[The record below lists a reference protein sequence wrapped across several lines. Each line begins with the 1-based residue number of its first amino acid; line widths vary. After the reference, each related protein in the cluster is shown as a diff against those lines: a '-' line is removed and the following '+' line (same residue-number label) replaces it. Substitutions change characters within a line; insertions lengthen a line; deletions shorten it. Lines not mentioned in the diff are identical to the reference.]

1 MNSHKDAR
9 LSGIRHSCLHQVVL
23 MTAAYLSIASP
34 LHAETSAS
42 TSIADAAWRLSL
54 AGQYEPLTQ
63 EALAKRVAE
72 HPLFCKDPRP
82 DVRQELQDDSAT
94 PQQWFMSNEAGVLR
108 WWSHSS
114 TSQLIWADSSE
125 WVEPQQKVSKQVAIV
140 ASPTSASGFIVVW
153 PEFSLNRYAAVDLTQ
168 PEKPVALW
176 QWQAPILG
184 SVQTPV
190 NTLLRIA
197 NAIHPTLVMVSGED
211 AVQPTF
217 WLVDAITGK
226 QLAEQQYHHSLKTV
240 ELPFVLKDLIAA
252 PAALDRNADGFTDRL
267 YFIDKEGRLV
277 QVDIEQDLKLRSR
290 VVADLSDFGAEFVE
304 QVVATRA
311 LLPDEK
317 VPVVA
322 STVTHSDATE
332 SALGEEETAGVAAK
346 PADVVMLMSRKK
358 QQSQL
363 WVLPIPDSPEY
374 NIQPHHLT
382 LRDLSTHDV
391 ADVNT
396 MIATA
401 GWYGTLPAAPVA
413 LPQVFA
419 GVLYLPVAPTT
430 ERCAGARQATELVAR
445 HLYQGSSVY
454 SAEQLASLPIPFGM
468 LSPVRRGSGEIA
480 LQDRQQGKLLLP
492 SMQGIRADCRFC
504 TEVLQQNQYP
514 KWQRIAIY
522 QHESEMY

>member
-1 MNSHKDAR
+1 MNSQKNVM
-9 LSGIRHSCLHQVVL
+9 LLGMRHSCLPKIVL
-23 MTAAYLSIASP
+23 MTAAYLSIVSP
-34 LHAETSAS
+34 LQAETFAS
-42 TSIADAAWRLSL
+42 HSIADGAWRLSL
-54 AGQYEPLTQ
+54 AGQYESLTQ
-63 EALAKRVAE
+63 DALAKRVAE
-72 HPLFCKDPRP
+72 NPLFCQDPRP
-82 DVRQELQDDSAT
+82 DVRQELQDDSAM
-94 PQQWFMSNEAGVLR
+94 PQQWFISNEAGVLR
-108 WWSHSS
+108 WWRKPS
-114 TSQLIWADSSE
+114 TSQLIWADDSA
-125 WVEPQQKVSKQVAIV
+125 WIEPENKLSKQVAVV
-140 ASPTSASGFIVVW
+140 ASPTSETGFIVVW
-153 PEFSLNRYAAVDLTQ
+153 PEFSLQRYAAVDLTE
-168 PEKPVALW
+168 PEKPLALW

-190 NTLLRIA
+190 STLLRIS
-197 NAIHPTLVMVSGED
+197 NAVHPALVMVSGAN

-226 QLAEQQYHHSLKTV
+226 QLAVQQYHHSLKTV

-277 QVDIEQDLKLRSR
+277 QVDIEHNLKLRSR

-304 QVVATRA
+304 QIVATRA

-317 VPVVA
+317 VPVVD
-322 STVTHSDATE
+322 STVTNADTTD
-332 SALGEEETAGVAAK
+332 SALGEAETAGVAAK
-346 PADVVMLMSRKK
+346 PADIVMLMSRKK

-363 WVLPIPDSPEY
+363 WVLPITDSPEFT
-374 NIQPHHLT
+374 IQPHHLT
-382 LRDLSTHDV
+382 LRDLSTDDV

-396 MIATA
+396 AIATA
-401 GWYGTLPAAPVA
+401 GWYGTLPTAPVA

-419 GVLYLPVAPTT
+419 GVLYLPLAPTT
-430 ERCAGARQATELVAR
+430 ERCAGARQATALIAR

-454 SAEQLASLPIPFGM
+454 SAEQLASLPTPFGM
-468 LSPVRRGSGEIA
+468 LSPVIRGSGEIA

-504 TEVLQQNQYP
+504 TEVLQKDQYP